1 MDLSDVE
8 ALIEDAIPDSE
19 ATVTKMRGDH
29 DEDHLRATVVSPA
42 FEGER
47 LVQQHQ
53 HVYDAL
59 DGVMTTDV
67 HALELST
74 YTPEEYEAQRD

>member
-1 MDLSDVE
+1 MDLSAVE
-8 ALIEDAIPDSE
+8 ALIEEEIPDAE

-29 DEDHLRATVVSPA
+29 DEDHLQAVVVSPA

-53 HVYDAL
+53 RVYDAL

-74 YTPEEYEAQRD
+74 YTPEEYEARQD